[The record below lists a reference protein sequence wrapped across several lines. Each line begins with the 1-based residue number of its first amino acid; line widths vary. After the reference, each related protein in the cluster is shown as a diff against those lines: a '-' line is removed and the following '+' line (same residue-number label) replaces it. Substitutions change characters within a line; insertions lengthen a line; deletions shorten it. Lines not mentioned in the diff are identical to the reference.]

1 MPVLTLSEAQLSWGD
16 LPVLDKADFSLQE
29 GERVGLIGRNGTG
42 KTSLLKVLSRLAP
55 LDEGKLRTVTG
66 TRCILVE
73 QEPILPTAPTLLE
86 SLYLRAGSLFKDDEP
101 TLFSEKALLNAYMD
115 KFGVDGAVHPESASG
130 GEKKRAALALAF
142 ALKPDLLLL
151 DEPTNHLDIE
161 TIGVLE
167 TLVQEEFRG
176 ARSLVVVTHDRAF
189 LDAVATRIAELDRGM
204 LRSYEGNFQAYE
216 KTKETELYA
225 EALQRRRFDK
235 FWAQE
240 EVWIRKGIEARRTR
254 NEGRVRRLEQLRR
267 EREARRDALSSVR
280 LSLDA
285 GERSGKVVIET
296 KALLK
301 SFDGRPIVK
310 SLDLRVMR
318 GDKLGLLGKNG
329 TGKTTL
335 IKLILGKLQADSGTV
350 KLGTNLSVAY
360 FDQLRE
366 QLDLNQTVAQTIS
379 PGSDWVEIAGVKKHI
394 MSYLND
400 FLFSPQKANVRIST
414 LSGGER
420 NRLLLARLFAL
431 PANLLV
437 LDEPT
442 NDLDID
448 TLELLEQTLADYTG
462 TVLLVSHDRRFLDN
476 VVTQTLAPTH
486 YDNPDG
492 TWREYVGGYEDWVRA
507 TKSERLVATKPP
519 KEAPPVKPKRVRNTA
534 TQRVRLSYKEAQ
546 ELASLPAH
554 IEALEA
560 EQANLTAKLS
570 DPEYHKRPLDEI
582 KRDKERMDELP
593 SLVDKA
599 YERWEALTQK
609 DELSKGLS
617 PGAS

>member
-42 KTSLLKVLSRLAP
+42 KTSLLKVLSRLVP
-55 LDEGKLRTVTG
+55 LDEGELRIVTG

-86 SLYLRAGSLFKDDEP
+86 SLYLRAGSLFKGDEP

-189 LDAVATRIAELDRGM
+189 LDAVAIRIAELDRGM

>member
-42 KTSLLKVLSRLAP
+42 KTSLLKVLSRLVP
-55 LDEGKLRTVTG
+55 LDEGELRIVTG

-86 SLYLRAGSLFKDDEP
+86 SLYLRAGSLFKGDEP

-534 TQRVRLSYKEAQ
+534 TQRVRLSYKETQ

>member
-16 LPVLDKADFSLQE
+16 LPVLDKAVFSLQE

-42 KTSLLKVLSRLAP
+42 KTSLLKVLSRLVP
-55 LDEGKLRTVTG
+55 LDEGELRIVTG

-86 SLYLRAGSLFKDDEP
+86 SLYLRAGSLFKGDEP

>member
-42 KTSLLKVLSRLAP
+42 KTSLLKVLSRLVP
-55 LDEGKLRTVTG
+55 LDEGELRIVTG

-86 SLYLRAGSLFKDDEP
+86 SLYLRAGSLFKGDEP

-151 DEPTNHLDIE
+151 DELTNHLDIE

>member
-42 KTSLLKVLSRLAP
+42 KTSLLKVLSRLVP
-55 LDEGKLRTVTG
+55 LDEGELRIVTG

-86 SLYLRAGSLFKDDEP
+86 SLYLRAGSLFKGDEP

-189 LDAVATRIAELDRGM
+189 LDAVATRIVELDRGM

-394 MSYLND
+394 LSYLND

-599 YERWEALTQK
+599 YERWEVLTQK

>member
-42 KTSLLKVLSRLAP
+42 KTSLLKVLSRLVP
-55 LDEGKLRTVTG
+55 LDEGELRIVTG

-86 SLYLRAGSLFKDDEP
+86 SLYLRAGSLFKGDEP

-240 EVWIRKGIEARRTR
+240 EVWIRKGIEARRSR

-267 EREARRDALSSVR
+267 EREARRNALSSVR

-366 QLDLNQTVAQTIS
+366 QLDLNQIVAQTIS

>member
-42 KTSLLKVLSRLAP
+42 KTSLLKVLSRLVP
-55 LDEGKLRTVTG
+55 LDEGELRIVTG

-86 SLYLRAGSLFKDDEP
+86 SLYLRAGSLFKGDEP

-280 LSLDA
+280 LGLDA

>member
-42 KTSLLKVLSRLAP
+42 KTSLLKVLSRLVP
-55 LDEGKLRTVTG
+55 LDEGELRIVTG

-73 QEPILPTAPTLLE
+73 QEPILPAAPTLLE
-86 SLYLRAGSLFKDDEP
+86 SLYLRAGSLFKGDEP

-167 TLVQEEFRG
+167 TLVQEEFRR

-301 SFDGRPIVK
+301 SFEGRPIVK

-617 PGAS
+617 PEAS

>member
-42 KTSLLKVLSRLAP
+42 KTSLLKVLSRLVP
-55 LDEGKLRTVTG
+55 LDEGELRIVTG

-86 SLYLRAGSLFKDDEP
+86 SLYLRAGSLFKGDEP

-448 TLELLEQTLADYTG
+448 TLELLEQTLVDYTG

>member
-42 KTSLLKVLSRLAP
+42 KTSLLKVLSRLVP
-55 LDEGKLRTVTG
+55 LDEGELRIVTG

-86 SLYLRAGSLFKDDEP
+86 SLYLRAGSLFKGDEP

-366 QLDLNQTVAQTIS
+366 QLDLNQTVVQTIS

-400 FLFSPQKANVRIST
+400 FLFSPQKANVHIST

-486 YDNPDG
+486 YNNPDG

>member
-42 KTSLLKVLSRLAP
+42 KTSLLKVLSRLVP
-55 LDEGKLRTVTG
+55 LDEGELRIVTG

-86 SLYLRAGSLFKDDEP
+86 SLYLRAGSLFKGDEP

-189 LDAVATRIAELDRGM
+189 LDAVATRIAELDRRM

>member
-1 MPVLTLSEAQLSWGD
+1 
-16 LPVLDKADFSLQE
+16 
-29 GERVGLIGRNGTG
+29 
-42 KTSLLKVLSRLAP
+42 
-55 LDEGKLRTVTG
+55 
-66 TRCILVE
+66 
-73 QEPILPTAPTLLE
+73 
-86 SLYLRAGSLFKDDEP
+86 
-101 TLFSEKALLNAYMD
+101 
-115 KFGVDGAVHPESASG
+115 
-130 GEKKRAALALAF
+130 
-142 ALKPDLLLL
+142 
-151 DEPTNHLDIE
+151 
-161 TIGVLE
+161 
-167 TLVQEEFRG
+167 
-176 ARSLVVVTHDRAF
+176 
-189 LDAVATRIAELDRGM
+189 M
-204 LRSYEGNFQAYE
+204 LRSYEGHFQAYD

>member
-42 KTSLLKVLSRLAP
+42 KTSLLKVLSRLVP
-55 LDEGKLRTVTG
+55 LDEGELRIVTG

-86 SLYLRAGSLFKDDEP
+86 SLYLRAGSLFKGDEP

-115 KFGVDGAVHPESASG
+115 KFGVNGAVHPESASG

-189 LDAVATRIAELDRGM
+189 LDTVATRIAELDRGM

>member
-42 KTSLLKVLSRLAP
+42 KTSLLKVLSRLVP
-55 LDEGKLRTVTG
+55 LDEGELRIVTG

-86 SLYLRAGSLFKDDEP
+86 SLYLRAGSLFKGDEP

-240 EVWIRKGIEARRTR
+240 EVWIRKGIEARRSR

-267 EREARRDALSSVR
+267 EREARRNALSSVR

-285 GERSGKVVIET
+285 EERSGKVVIET

>member
-42 KTSLLKVLSRLAP
+42 KTSLLKVLSRLVP
-55 LDEGKLRTVTG
+55 LDEGELRIVTG

-86 SLYLRAGSLFKDDEP
+86 SLYLRASSLFKGDEP

-161 TIGVLE
+161 TISVLE

>member
-42 KTSLLKVLSRLAP
+42 KTSLLKVLSRLVP
-55 LDEGKLRTVTG
+55 LDEGELRIVTG

-86 SLYLRAGSLFKDDEP
+86 SLYLRAGSLFKGDEP

-225 EALQRRRFDK
+225 KALQRRRFDK

>member
-42 KTSLLKVLSRLAP
+42 KTSLLKVLSRLVP
-55 LDEGKLRTVTG
+55 LDEGELRIVTG

-86 SLYLRAGSLFKDDEP
+86 SLYLRAGSLFKGDEP

-235 FWAQE
+235 FLAQE

>member
-42 KTSLLKVLSRLAP
+42 KTSLLKVLSRLVP
-55 LDEGKLRTVTG
+55 LDEGELRIVTG

-86 SLYLRAGSLFKDDEP
+86 SLYLRAGSLFKGDEP

-225 EALQRRRFDK
+225 EALQRKRFDK

-301 SFDGRPIVK
+301 SFDGRPSVK

-366 QLDLNQTVAQTIS
+366 QLDLNQTVVQTIS

-400 FLFSPQKANVRIST
+400 FLFSPQKANVHIST

-486 YDNPDG
+486 YNNPDG

>member
-42 KTSLLKVLSRLAP
+42 KTSLLKVLSRLVP
-55 LDEGKLRTVTG
+55 LDEGELRIVTG

-86 SLYLRAGSLFKDDEP
+86 SLYLRAGSLFKGDEP

-560 EQANLTAKLS
+560 KQANLTAKLS

>member
-42 KTSLLKVLSRLAP
+42 KTSLLKVLSRLVP
-55 LDEGKLRTVTG
+55 LDEGELRIVTG

-86 SLYLRAGSLFKDDEP
+86 SLYLRAGSLFKGDEP

-225 EALQRRRFDK
+225 EALQRKRFDK

-254 NEGRVRRLEQLRR
+254 NEGRVRRLEQLRL

-366 QLDLNQTVAQTIS
+366 QLDLNQTVVQTIS

-400 FLFSPQKANVRIST
+400 FLFSPQKANVHIST

-486 YDNPDG
+486 YNNPDG

>member
-42 KTSLLKVLSRLAP
+42 KTSLLKVLSRLVP
-55 LDEGKLRTVTG
+55 LDEGELRIVTG
-66 TRCILVE
+66 TQCILVE

-86 SLYLRAGSLFKDDEP
+86 SLYLRAGSLFKGDEP

-130 GEKKRAALALAF
+130 GQKKRAALALAF

-167 TLVQEEFRG
+167 TLVLEEFRG

>member
-42 KTSLLKVLSRLAP
+42 KTSLLKVLSRLVP
-55 LDEGKLRTVTG
+55 LDEGELRIVTG

-86 SLYLRAGSLFKDDEP
+86 SLYLRAGSLFKGDEP

-486 YDNPDG
+486 YENPDG

-534 TQRVRLSYKEAQ
+534 TQRVRLSYMEAQ

>member
-42 KTSLLKVLSRLAP
+42 KTSLLKVLSRLVP
-55 LDEGKLRTVTG
+55 LDEGELRIVTG

-86 SLYLRAGSLFKDDEP
+86 SLYLRAGSLFKGDEP
-101 TLFSEKALLNAYMD
+101 TLFSEKALLNAYID

-161 TIGVLE
+161 TIVVLE

-296 KALLK
+296 KALTK

-546 ELASLPAH
+546 ELTSLPAH

>member
-16 LPVLDKADFSLQE
+16 LPVLDKADFSLRE

-42 KTSLLKVLSRLAP
+42 KTSLLKVLSRLVP
-55 LDEGKLRTVTG
+55 LDEGELRIVTG

-86 SLYLRAGSLFKDDEP
+86 SLYLRAGSLFKGDEP

-176 ARSLVVVTHDRAF
+176 ARSLVIVTHDRAF

-448 TLELLEQTLADYTG
+448 TLELLNKPWPTTPGPFFLSATTG
-462 TVLLVSHDRRFLDN
+462 AFWIMSSRKRWLRHTTTIPTARGASMSAVTRIGFGLRNPSVLLRPSPR
-476 VVTQTLAPTH
+476 
-486 YDNPDG
+486 
-492 TWREYVGGYEDWVRA
+492 
-507 TKSERLVATKPP
+507 K
-519 KEAPPVKPKRVRNTA
+519 
-534 TQRVRLSYKEAQ
+534 
-546 ELASLPAH
+546 
-554 IEALEA
+554 
-560 EQANLTAKLS
+560 
-570 DPEYHKRPLDEI
+570 KRPL
-582 KRDKERMDELP
+582 
-593 SLVDKA
+593 S
-599 YERWEALTQK
+599 
-609 DELSKGLS
+609 S
-617 PGAS
+617 PNACATRQRNACA

>member
-42 KTSLLKVLSRLAP
+42 KTSLLKVLSRLVP
-55 LDEGKLRTVTG
+55 LDEGELRIVTG

-86 SLYLRAGSLFKDDEP
+86 SLYLRAGSLFKGDEP

-151 DEPTNHLDIE
+151 DEPTNHLDIK

>member
-42 KTSLLKVLSRLAP
+42 KTSLLKVLSRLVP
-55 LDEGKLRTVTG
+55 LDEGELRIVTG

-86 SLYLRAGSLFKDDEP
+86 SLYLRAGSLFKGDEP

-507 TKSERLVATKPP
+507 TKSECLVATKPT

>member
-42 KTSLLKVLSRLAP
+42 KTSLLKVLSRLVP
-55 LDEGKLRTVTG
+55 LDEGELRIVTG

-86 SLYLRAGSLFKDDEP
+86 SLYLRAGSLFKGDEP

-570 DPEYHKRPLDEI
+570 DSEYHKRPLDEI

-593 SLVDKA
+593 SLIDKA

>member
-29 GERVGLIGRNGTG
+29 GERVGLIGCNGTG
-42 KTSLLKVLSRLAP
+42 KTSLLKVLSRLVP
-55 LDEGKLRTVTG
+55 LDEGELRIVTG

-86 SLYLRAGSLFKDDEP
+86 SLYLRAGSLFKGDEP

-335 IKLILGKLQADSGTV
+335 IKLILGKLQADSGMV

-570 DPEYHKRPLDEI
+570 NPEYHKRPLDEI

>member
-16 LPVLDKADFSLQE
+16 LPVLDKANFSLQE

-42 KTSLLKVLSRLAP
+42 KTSLLKVLSRLVP
-55 LDEGKLRTVTG
+55 LDEGELRIVTG

-86 SLYLRAGSLFKDDEP
+86 SLYLRAGSLFKGDEP

-267 EREARRDALSSVR
+267 EREARRDAFSSVR
-280 LSLDA
+280 LGLDA

-519 KEAPPVKPKRVRNTA
+519 KEASPVKPKRVRNTA

-570 DPEYHKRPLDEI
+570 NPEYHKRPLDEI

>member
-42 KTSLLKVLSRLAP
+42 KTSLLKVLSRLVP
-55 LDEGKLRTVTG
+55 LDEGELRIVTG

-86 SLYLRAGSLFKDDEP
+86 SLYLRAGALFKGDEP

>member
-42 KTSLLKVLSRLAP
+42 KTSLLKVLSRLVP
-55 LDEGKLRTVTG
+55 LDEGELRIVTG

-86 SLYLRAGSLFKDDEP
+86 SLYLRAGSLFKGDEP

-546 ELASLPAH
+546 ELTSLPAH

>member
-42 KTSLLKVLSRLAP
+42 KTSLLKVLSRLVP
-55 LDEGKLRTVTG
+55 LDEGELRIVTG

-86 SLYLRAGSLFKDDEP
+86 SLYLRAGSLFKGDEP

-115 KFGVDGAVHPESASG
+115 KFGVDGAVQPESASG

-235 FWAQE
+235 FWVQE
-240 EVWIRKGIEARRTR
+240 EVWIRKGIKARRTR

-267 EREARRDALSSVR
+267 KREARRDALSSVR

-296 KALLK
+296 KALTK

-546 ELASLPAH
+546 ELTSLPAH

>member
-1 MPVLTLSEAQLSWGD
+1 MPVLTLSEAPLSCGD

-42 KTSLLKVLSRLAP
+42 KTSLLKVLSRLVP
-55 LDEGKLRTVTG
+55 LDEGELRIVTG

-86 SLYLRAGSLFKDDEP
+86 SLYLRAGSLFKGDEP

-280 LSLDA
+280 LSLDV

-296 KALLK
+296 KALTK

>member
-42 KTSLLKVLSRLAP
+42 KTSLLKVLSRLVP
-55 LDEGKLRTVTG
+55 LDEGELRIVTG

-86 SLYLRAGSLFKDDEP
+86 SLYLRAGSLFKGDEP

-235 FWAQE
+235 FWVQE

-296 KALLK
+296 KALTK

-546 ELASLPAH
+546 ELTSLPAH

-570 DPEYHKRPLDEI
+570 DPEYHKRSLDEI